1 MMMGPIDRVGKD
13 DRDGA
18 GQHDGRPLADDTS
31 GHDDGLRNAPG
42 PSSGGPG
49 PSRPEGYPRPIPQG
63 LVNGAIP
70 SAPSGLETRV
80 DLINGNPA
88 RAGGAPRGRRRWWGL
103 SAKRGRAAHDALA
116 ERARGPMTGK
126 GKEGPR
132 DERD

>member
-1 MMMGPIDRVGKD
+1 MTMMVRIALPAGKG
-13 DRDGA
+13 RDGRDGRSPA
-18 GQHDGRPLADDTS
+18 GEGSDAHDGLIDP
-31 GHDDGLRNAPG
+31 PG

-49 PSRPEGYPRPIPQG
+49 PSRPEGYPRPVPQG

-88 RAGGAPRGRRRWWGL
+88 RAGAGQRGRRRRWSL
-103 SAKRGRAAHDALA
+103 SARRGRAARGALA
-116 ERARGPMTGK
+116 ERARGPLPGTG
-126 GKEGPR
+126 GEGPR